1 MFETGRAWGFN
12 NKNYVEDQ
20 RHLVEKLKPDYLLML
35 SSCLEFL
42 SLEKPSIGVR
52 EKLREGSGTVYDW
65 MHFGLGG
72 QGSS

>member
-1 MFETGRAWGFN
+1 
-12 NKNYVEDQ
+12 
-20 RHLVEKLKPDYLLML
+20 LLML

-52 EKLREGSGTVYDW
+52 EKLREGSGTVYEW

-72 QGSS
+72 QDSS